1 MEKSSGIIYG
11 IEARI
16 RSKLMSLGATSKDK
30 ALTSKQANF
39 NLEELRWIN
48 YIASGM
54 FAKVKKT
61 SDNRYYILIHQ

>member
-1 MEKSSGIIYG
+1 
-11 IEARI
+11 
-16 RSKLMSLGATSKDK
+16 MSLGATSKDK

-39 NLEELRWIN
+39 NLEELRRIN

>member
-16 RSKLMSLGATSKDK
+16 KSKLMSLGATSKEK

-48 YIASGM
+48 YIAGGM

-61 SDNRYYILIHQ
+61 SDNRYYILIHH

>member
-11 IEARI
+11 IEARL
-16 RSKLMSLGATSKDK
+16 RSKLMSLGATSKEK

-39 NLEELRWIN
+39 SIEELMWID
-48 YIASGM
+48 YIAGGM

-61 SDNRYYILIHQ
+61 ADGRFYVPIYH

>member
-16 RSKLMSLGATSKDK
+16 VSKLVSLGATSKEK

-48 YIASGM
+48 YIAGGM

-61 SDNRYYILIHQ
+61 SDNRYYILNHH

>member
-11 IEARI
+11 IEARL
-16 RSKLMSLGATSKDK
+16 RSKLVSLGATSEEK
-30 ALTSKQANF
+30 ALTSKEANF

-48 YIASGM
+48 YIAGGM

-61 SDNRYYILIHQ
+61 SDNRYYILIH